1 VSEGEIPEETAGPY
15 PGDGSNGA
23 NVLDDAGVVRSDITT
38 SFGSSTT
45 RAEGVPL
52 SIAMTVLNH
61 DAADKPYAGA
71 AVYLWHCDRA
81 GQYSLYSSA
90 VQNENYLRGVQ
101 EADASGTVRFA
112 SIFPACYAGRW
123 PHVHFEVYP
132 TLAKATS
139 SANKIA
145 TSQMAL
151 PEDVCHAVYATSG
164 YEQSVSN
171 LRRLSLA
178 TDNVFSDGYD
188 LQLPRLTGSPTAGYQ
203 LTFSCAV

>member
-1 VSEGEIPEETAGPY
+1 
-15 PGDGSNGA
+15 
-23 NVLDDAGVVRSDITT
+23 VLDDAGVVRSDITT

-52 SIAMTVLNH
+52 SIAMAVLNH